1 MILVIYLV
9 LFVMLSL
16 LRKPPQNPISEGRNS
31 QKINGA
37 LCGIFSKKKTYRR
50 GLNVF
55 DMININIPAIISHK
69 S

>member
-16 LRKPPQNPISEGRNS
+16 LRKPQNPISEGRNS